1 MKHLKTKKFHKFVLD
16 EISKQRFTKNLI
28 SITLDEELEAYKKNI
43 DSLISK
49 KKELDN
55 SSLDNFFK
63 KLNKDEKES
72 MINVYPTIKIEENE
86 DEETEIDSKEEIEAI
101 IDAPIKKMKNFIRKD
116 IKSLIFKKIESMD
129 NQKKKKKKLAEFP

>member
-1 MKHLKTKKFHKFVLD
+1 
-16 EISKQRFTKNLI
+16 
-28 SITLDEELEAYKKNI
+28 
-43 DSLISK
+43 
-49 KKELDN
+49 
-55 SSLDNFFK
+55 
-63 KLNKDEKES
+63 

>member
-1 MKHLKTKKFHKFVLD
+1 MEKNIEIEKKKLSKIIDKKTKALKHLKTKKFHKFVLD

-72 MINVYPTIKIEENE
+72 MINVYQTIKIEENE
-86 DEETEIDSKEEIEAI
+86 DEET
-101 IDAPIKKMKNFIRKD
+101 
-116 IKSLIFKKIESMD
+116 
-129 NQKKKKKKLAEFP
+129 

>member
-1 MKHLKTKKFHKFVLD
+1 MILLFP
-16 EISKQRFTKNLI
+16 
-28 SITLDEELEAYKKNI
+28 
-43 DSLISK
+43 K
-49 KKELDN
+49 KKLDN

-86 DEETEIDSKEEIEAI
+86 DEDTEIDSKEEIEAI
-101 IDAPIKKMKNFIRKD
+101 IDAPIKKMKNFIRKV